1 MLTCVTTTPEKSPPD
16 IKVIGIRVQRK
27 LHKKLKTLA
36 ATKETTIQELC
47 IAAVEQFLEAQ

>member
-1 MLTCVTTTPEKSPPD
+1 MTTTPEKSPPD

-47 IAAVEQFLEAQ
+47 ITAVEQYLEAQ